1 MFYECTLIASPS
13 LTKEQLDTVQSQMQ
27 SVIQAHQGKVLNTEY
42 WGFKTLTYPIQKGS
56 KAHYLHIGFSIDQL
70 KPIYDHLKF
79 HQSILRY
86 LIVKYPKGLTYPTYQ
101 IQSSHSAAE
110 SSEAESAETE
120 SNNYATG
127 ESS

>member
-1 MFYECTLIASPS
+1 MFYECTLIASPG

-27 SVIQAHQGKVLNTEY
+27 SVIQAHQGTVLNTEY

-70 KPIYDHLKF
+70 APIYDHLKF
-79 HQSILRY
+79 HQGILRY

-101 IQSSHSAAE
+101 LQSSHTAADV
-110 SSEAESAETE
+110 SDTDAPETE
-120 SNNYATG
+120 STHHTPG